1 MKKKLLAVPIVVVFV
16 ALALLFAAGPI
27 ADLLDPEREA
37 RALYEEAVRLYEE
50 RNYGLAIEKAE
61 MLRSQHPDS
70 EYFTDARILLVDAY
84 AKWSD
89 ELIMAG
95 NYEVAIE
102 KLQTMSDKN
111 YYWISSG
118 VTQEF
123 VMERFVVCYYN
134 WGVMLQGEG
143 KFEEAIE
150 KYGQVILNEYCS
162 LDNVTA
168 AEDGIQSCY
177 YEWAKVLVMNGVFN
191 EGLQKYSILLEVY
204 DSNWLENREK
214 AEAILSHISADVL
227 FASAAEFREG
237 WKFNTSITLYKGI
250 VWFHE
255 GSVYVQD
262 AEKAVIETEIEKIYF
277 NEEHGTLSLPSGT
290 AKELGGVCELTIVND
305 SPYVVTVF
313 FSGPETVSITINAS
327 PESHVKAL
335 TWMPFIFEQAPEE
348 AERETCIL
356 TPGSYRV
363 AFKIGDITPSY
374 GEWSIPSDTSYNLWF
389 YIKRSY

>member
-1 MKKKLLAVPIVVVFV
+1 MKKKLLAVPIVVFV
-16 ALALLFAAGPI
+16 ALTLFFAAGHI

-37 RALYEEAVRLYEE
+37 RELYEEAVRLYEE

-61 MLRSQHPDS
+61 MLRNQHPDS
-70 EYFTDARILLVDAY
+70 EYFTDAKFLLVDAY
-84 AKWSD
+84 TEWSD
-89 ELIMAG
+89 ELIKTS

-102 KLQTMSDKN
+102 KLQTMLDKH
-111 YYWISSG
+111 YYWPLSG

-134 WGVMLQGEG
+134 WGVMLQGEE

-150 KYGQVILNEYCS
+150 KYWQVIEVEYHS
-162 LDNVTA
+162 PGNITA

-177 YEWAKVLVMNGVFN
+177 YEWAKALVRNGAFN
-191 EGLQKYSILLEVY
+191 EALQKYSILLEVY
-204 DSNWLENREK
+204 ASNWYKNKEK
-214 AEAILSHISADVL
+214 AEAILSHISPDVL
-227 FASAAEFREG
+227 FTSATEFREDR
-237 WKFNTSITLYKGI
+237 KFNTSITLYKGI
-250 VWFHE
+250 VWFHG

-277 NEEHGTLSLPSGT
+277 NEEHGTMSLPSGT
-290 AKELGGVCELTIVND
+290 EKELGGACELTIVND

-356 TPGSYRV
+356 TPGSYKV
-363 AFKIGDITPSY
+363 AFKISEITPSY
-374 GEWSIPSDTSYNLWF
+374 GEWSLPSDTSYNLWF

>member
-1 MKKKLLAVPIVVVFV
+1 MKKKFLAVPIVVFV
-16 ALALLFAAGPI
+16 ALALFFAAGPI

-37 RALYEEAVRLYEE
+37 RELYEEAVRLYEE

-84 AKWSD
+84 AEWSD
-89 ELIMAG
+89 ELIKVG

-111 YYWISSG
+111 YYWVASG

-134 WGVMLQGEG
+134 WGVMLQGEE

-150 KYGQVILNEYCS
+150 KYMQVIEIEYCS
-162 LDNVTA
+162 PDNLTA

-177 YEWAKVLVMNGVFN
+177 YEWAKALVMNEAFN
-191 EGLQKYSILLEVY
+191 EALQKYSILLEAY
-204 DSNWLENREK
+204 ASNWLENKEK

-227 FASAAEFREG
+227 FTSATEFREDEE
-237 WKFNTSITLYKGI
+237 FNTSITLYKGI

-255 GSVYVQD
+255 ESVYVQD

-277 NEEHGTLSLPSGT
+277 NEEHGTMSLPSGT
-290 AKELGGVCELTIVND
+290 EKELGGACELTIVND

-327 PESHVKAL
+327 PDSHVKAL

-348 AERETCIL
+348 AERETCML
-356 TPGSYRV
+356 TPGSYKV
-363 AFKIGDITPSY
+363 AFKISEITPSY
-374 GEWSIPSDTSYNLWF
+374 GEWSLPSDTSYNLWF

>member
-1 MKKKLLAVPIVVVFV
+1 MKKKFIAIPIVVVG

-37 RALYEEAVRLYEE
+37 RELYEEAVRLYEE

-61 MLRSQHPDS
+61 MLRNKHPDS
-70 EYFTDARILLVDAY
+70 KYFIDAKILLVEAY
-84 AKWSD
+84 AEWSD
-89 ELIMAG
+89 ELIKSG

-111 YYWISSG
+111 YYWVASG

-134 WGVMLQGEG
+134 WGVMLQGEE

-150 KYGQVILNEYCS
+150 KYGQVIEVEYHS
-162 LDNVTA
+162 PGNLTA

-177 YEWAKVLVMNGVFN
+177 YEWAKALVRDGAFN
-191 EGLQKYSILLEVY
+191 EALQKYSILLEVCA
-204 DSNWLENREK
+204 SNWHENKEK
-214 AEAILSHISADVL
+214 AEAILSHMSPDVL
-227 FASAAEFREG
+227 FTSATKFREVR
-237 WKFNTSITLYKGI
+237 KFNSSITLYKGI
-250 VWFHE
+250 VWFHG

-277 NEEHGTLSLPSGT
+277 NEEHGTMSLPSGSE
-290 AKELGGVCELTIVND
+290 KELGGACELTIVND

-313 FSGPETVSITINAS
+313 FSGPETVLITINAS
-327 PESHVKAL
+327 PDSHVKAL
-335 TWMPFIFEQAPEE
+335 TWMPFFFEQAPEE

-356 TPGSYRV
+356 TPGNYKV
-363 AFKIGDITPSY
+363 AFKISEITPSY
-374 GEWSIPSDTSYNLWF
+374 GEWSLPSDTSYNLWF
-389 YIKRSY
+389 YIKRGY

>member
-1 MKKKLLAVPIVVVFV
+1 MKKKFLAVPIVVFV
-16 ALALLFAAGPI
+16 ALALFFAAGPI

-37 RALYEEAVRLYEE
+37 RELYEEAVRLYEE

-84 AKWSD
+84 AEWSD
-89 ELIMAG
+89 ELIKAG

-111 YYWISSG
+111 YYWVASG

-134 WGVMLQGEG
+134 WGVMLQGEER
-143 KFEEAIE
+143 FEEAIE

-162 LDNVTA
+162 LGNLTA
-168 AEDGIQSCY
+168 ADDGIQSCY
-177 YEWAKVLVMNGVFN
+177 YEWAKALVMNGAFN
-191 EGLQKYSILLEVY
+191 EALQKYSILLEAY
-204 DSNWLENREK
+204 DSNWLENKEK

-227 FASAAEFREG
+227 FTSATEFREDEA
-237 WKFNTSITLYKGI
+237 FNTSITLYTGI

-255 GSVYVQD
+255 ESVYVQD
-262 AEKAVIETEIEKIYF
+262 AKRAVIETEIEKIYF
-277 NEEHGTLSLPSGT
+277 NEEHGTMSLPSGSE
-290 AKELGGVCELTIVND
+290 KELGGVCELTIVND
-305 SPYVVTVF
+305 SPYVLAVF

-335 TWMPFIFEQAPEE
+335 TWMILPFQQAPEE
-348 AERETCIL
+348 AERETFIL
-356 TPGSYRV
+356 TPGNYKV
-363 AFKIGDITPSY
+363 AFKTSEIAPSY